1 MVSDTVT
8 IKPDLRI
15 IHPEFGDITEDV
27 ARELA
32 AERQRDHERLV
43 READR
48 LQAEITAARPGEA
61 VMHKH
66 FALKAQIHPA
76 IYAHWRMKHGKGF
89 WKHEMD
95 WFLKRN
101 PQCRV
106 KSRPLNPTVRVGVEL
121 PGAEPRRSGP
131 FTRRGRWSS

>member
-1 MVSDTVT
+1 METVT
-8 IKPDLRI
+8 IKPDMRV
-15 IHPEFGDITEDV
+15 IHPEYGDITEDV

-32 AERQRDHERLV
+32 AIRQEDHKQLV
-43 READR
+43 KHADR
-48 LQAEITAARPGEA
+48 MQAEISSARSGTAVLHRN
-61 VMHKH
+61 

-95 WFLKRN
+95 WFLKKN

-106 KSRPLNPTVRVGVEL
+106 RSKPLNSSVVVPDLSAL
-121 PGAEPRRSGP
+121 PVRSGP
-131 FTRRGRWSS
+131 ITRKGRWST